1 MTKQYKI
8 TVTLALFLF
17 VLMPVAA
24 SAATAPK
31 PKVVFYGDQLTYG
44 WTDAFAANPNWI
56 NKGVPTI
63 YTSSS
68 MDSALAGFQSDVVSL
83 HPAIVHIMFG
93 ETDSEDMSSNTSQF
107 YGPGVLSDA
116 KAMVA
121 EATAAN
127 IQVVFGL
134 EPSALPQYKEIITM
148 YGAAHNIPVINYSDA
163 LTGSPGFS
171 GTGVVIGLGNYSDV
185 INPNNG
191 YLIPDPNGNV
201 WPVAS
206 QTGYALMT
214 QMAEATINTIGLK
227 LTGGYLQNVSEFE
240 VGGGPNINGMVLF
253 QQAQFTP
260 YGQYTGG
267 VVEPMSN
274 TNYLTGTNGTW
285 ASSNP
290 LVVQVNQQGHVWALT
305 PGKASIS
312 YISTTGVHFSPWT
325 MTVWSY
331 GNQLPTGD
339 QL

>member
-1 MTKQYKI
+1 MTKHYKL
-8 TVTLALFLF
+8 TFTLALFLS
-17 VLMPVAA
+17 VLMPIAA
-24 SAATAPK
+24 NAATTAK
-31 PKVVFYGDQLTYG
+31 PKVVFYGDAFTLA
-44 WTDAFAANPNWI
+44 WTNVAATPNWI
-56 NKGVPTI
+56 NKGAPTI

-93 ETDSEDMSSNTSQF
+93 ETDSEDMSSNTTQF

-121 EATAAN
+121 EAKAAN

-134 EPSALPQYKEIITM
+134 EPGTLPQYKQIITM
-148 YGAAHNIPVINYSDA
+148 YGAAHNIPVINYADA
-163 LTGSPGFS
+163 LTGSTGFN
-171 GTGVVIGLGNYSDV
+171 GTGTSVGYDV
-185 INPNNG
+185 SNPENG
-191 YLIPDPNGNV
+191 YLMADPNGGFFGI
-201 WPVAS
+201 AS
-206 QTGYALMT
+206 PTGYALMT
-214 QMAEATINTIGLK
+214 QMAEATINTMGLK
-227 LTGGYLQNVSEFE
+227 LTGGYLQNVSSFE

-260 YGQYTGG
+260 YGQYAGG
-267 VVEPMSN
+267 LVEPISN

-290 LVVQVNQQGHVWALT
+290 LVVEVNQQGHVWALT

-312 YISTTGVHFSPWT
+312 YISPTGVHFSPWT